1 MMEFINLLLRKKNLF
16 KLAGFSLGRLN
27 PFFLFFL
34 DNYLVVSKIIRI
46 FVV

>member
-16 KLAGFSLGRLN
+16 KLTGFSLGRLN
-27 PFFLFFL
+27 PFLIFL

-46 FVV
+46 FVA